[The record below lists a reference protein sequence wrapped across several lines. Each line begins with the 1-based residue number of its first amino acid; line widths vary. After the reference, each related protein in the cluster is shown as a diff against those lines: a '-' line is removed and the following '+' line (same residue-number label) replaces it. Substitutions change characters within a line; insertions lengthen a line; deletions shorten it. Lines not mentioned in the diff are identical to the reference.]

1 MAELRH
7 APALSLCHPNTA
19 DCCMASAAVSGIPQ
33 EFYIHLSGKPW
44 AKVKKTDQDET
55 AMCYLVM
62 GMPGLCVRSVAAGQ
76 SP

>member
-1 MAELRH
+1 
-7 APALSLCHPNTA
+7 
-19 DCCMASAAVSGIPQ
+19 MASAAVSGIPQ